1 MFEKLGPRLA
11 DKITETLGSWS
22 FIIIQ
27 TFILITWL
35 ILNIVGWMKH
45 WDPYPFILLNLF
57 LSFQAAY
64 TGPIVLM
71 SQNRE
76 AQRDREAAQNDYD
89 VNKRAEL
96 EIKNVLGSIH
106 HLRVMVEHL
115 TQKVEGLEHAKKSN
129 GNQQHR
135 RRRNKSRRLTNRS

>member
-1 MFEKLGPRLA
+1 MFEKIGVRLA
-11 DKITETLGSWS
+11 DKITEVVGSWS
-22 FIIIQ
+22 FIVTQ
-27 TFILITWL
+27 TVLLMLWVA
-35 ILNIVGWMKH
+35 LNITAYIKH

-76 AQRDREAAQNDYD
+76 AQRDREAARTDHE

-96 EIKNVLGSIH
+96 EIKNILGGLH
-106 HLRVMVEHL
+106 HLRVMVESL
-115 TQKVEGLEHAKKSN
+115 TQKVDKLEQSVNPQKK
-129 GNQQHR
+129 QR
-135 RRRNKSRRLTNRS
+135 RTRKSKV